1 MLTFVADGPLSV
13 RPLDAPDPVAAFFAA
28 HDAGREVWLA
38 TSGSTGTPRAIVRT
52 TDSWVSSFPQV
63 RALTGLA
70 AGSRM
75 WLPGSFAATLTLFA
89 AALARWAGASVRTDP
104 GAATHA
110 HLTPLQLR
118 RALDEGAPLAGMHL
132 TVAGDRLDRA
142 LHDRAVAAGAAVA
155 HYYGAAEL
163 SFVAWGAHAEDLR
176 AFSGAEIRLRD
187 GVVWVRSP
195 YLATA
200 CVTAGVRESL
210 GRVDGFATVGDRG
223 TLTADGLL
231 RIDGRGPSAVA
242 VGGATVP
249 TADVERALRPGLA
262 GELVA
267 VGAPYGELGQVVAAV
282 LTDPG
287 DFAAAR
293 ARARAELTGAHRPR
307 LWFHAERLPET
318 PAGKV
323 DRAALTEQVA
333 RGALR
338 RLVAGPAVSE
348 P

>member
-1 MLTFVADGPLSV
+1 MLTFVAEGPLSV

-28 HDAGREVWLA
+28 HDAGREICLA

-89 AALARWAGASVRTDP
+89 ASLARWAGASVRTDP
-104 GAATHA
+104 GGATHA

-118 RALDEGAPLAGMHL
+118 RALDAGAPLAGKHL

-142 LHDRAVAAGAAVA
+142 LHDRAVAAGAEVA

-176 AFSGAEIRLRD
+176 AFPEVEIRLRG

-195 YLATA
+195 YLASA
-200 CVTAGVRESL
+200 RVTAGVREPL
-210 GRVDGFATVGDRG
+210 GRADGFATVGDRG

-249 TADVERALRPGLA
+249 TADVERALRPGLT

-267 VGAPYGELGQVVAAV
+267 VGAPYDDLGQVVAAV

-338 RLVAGPAVSE
+338 RLVAGRAVSE